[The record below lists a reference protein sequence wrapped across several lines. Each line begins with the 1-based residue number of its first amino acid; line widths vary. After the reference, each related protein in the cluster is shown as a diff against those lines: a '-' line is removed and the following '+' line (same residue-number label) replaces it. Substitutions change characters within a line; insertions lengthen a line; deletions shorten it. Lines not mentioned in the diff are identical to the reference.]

1 MSHPHAAAGVVTDSF
16 VTAAP
21 LQLSGRAYCPSTRT
35 HATCRAEQSSRAS
48 TPTCRPAHAP
58 GCCCCANAQ
67 AVLCEV
73 HIWQVCDCQQ
83 ALAGRGG
90 LVQHAQ
96 ALRIAVRG
104 PAGVVG
110 VLVRGAAHQRR
121 PAGNAR
127 TRNSQ
132 YAALSTCM
140 QYVVRHTHCTQAGPV
155 QAGQWGSR
163 NAQVGV
169 CPGLFGVGFATSTV
183 QLAAG
188 ALD

>member
-21 LQLSGRAYCPSTRT
+21 LQLSGRAYCPGTRT
-35 HATCRAEQSSRAS
+35 HPTCRAEQSSPAS

-83 ALAGRGG
+83 AIAGRGG

-132 YAALSTCM
+132 YVYAVRSTPHTLHTSRTGPSRSVGQSQRAGGSLSRSLWCWLCNQHCATCCW
-140 QYVVRHTHCTQAGPV
+140 RP
-155 QAGQWGSR
+155 
-163 NAQVGV
+163 
-169 CPGLFGVGFATSTV
+169 
-183 QLAAG
+183 
-188 ALD
+188 